1 MLGHGGQVVNSAA
14 ACLLAR
20 LSSSG
25 SAPGAADTRL
35 LALARGGDPSALDEL
50 VRRHQRHVYN
60 LAYRML
66 RQRED
71 AEDVTQEAFLKAFE
85 ALPRLKDDAAFRSWL
100 CRIAANLCLM
110 RLRSRPRRTELLADT
125 QDWPSDHAPCE
136 SQSNSEAAISVR
148 VAIAQ
153 LPPKYRLAVVAFYM
167 EGRSY
172 KEAARLTGVPVLTLK
187 TRLYRARR
195 MLRGMLGPS
204 ELREG
209 KPDNEM

>member
-1 MLGHGGQVVNSAA
+1 MSGAA

-20 LSSSG
+20 LSPG
-25 SAPGAADTRL
+25 SVAPDVADSNCV
-35 LALARGGDPSALDEL
+35 ALARRGDPSALDEL
-50 VRRHQRHVYN
+50 VRRHQTVVYN

-66 RQRED
+66 RHRED

-100 CRIAANLCLM
+100 SRIAANLCLM
-110 RLRSRPRRTELLADT
+110 RLRSRRSRSELPADA
-125 QDWPSDHAPCE
+125 QDWPSDHSRCE
-136 SQSNSEAAISVR
+136 SQSSSDAAISVR

-172 KEAARLTGVPVLTLK
+172 KEAARLAGVPVLTLK
-187 TRLYRARR
+187 TRLYRARK
-195 MLRGMLGPS
+195 MLRDMLGPS
-204 ELREG
+204 ALREG
-209 KPDNEM
+209 NPDDEM